1 MSGAAYLRA
10 TLPSCL
16 SSSSANKETY
26 LSALEI
32 ILLKPVWNMDRKG
45 ERGSPCLRTLE
56 AYLCVIWKAV
66 PILILPFWPSS
77 FLFFLVFFVF
87 VFLNLLKDQEWPDYY
102 IYLSAQ
108 ISVATKTASWI
119 YLPPTK
125 ASWVE
130 SDFLKDPVTQIRN
143 LAIIL

>member
-1 MSGAAYLRA
+1 MLKNPRSIPL
-10 TLPSCL
+10 CH
-16 SSSSANKETY
+16 
-26 LSALEI
+26 LEGCSYSNFA
-32 ILLKPVWNMDRKG
+32 ILTKQFFV
-45 ERGSPCLRTLE
+45 
-56 AYLCVIWKAV
+56 
-66 PILILPFWPSS
+66 
-77 FLFFLVFFVF
+77 FLVFFVF